1 MIIANM
7 LSLNLHTP
15 YEIQQILSK
24 RVKRLRLLN
33 EWTQAELAERAG
45 ISLASLKRFESTGQI
60 SLSRLL
66 SITMALGRLNEWNS
80 LFEEPEI
87 MTLSDIKKLSKQRRR
102 GKRQQPDTEKYG
114 N

>member
-1 MIIANM
+1 M

-15 YEIQQILSK
+15 YEIQNILSK
-24 RVKRLRLLN
+24 RIKRLRLLN

-45 ISLASLKRFESTGQI
+45 ISLASYKRFETTGQI
-60 SLSRLL
+60 SLERLL
-66 SITMALGRLNEWNS
+66 LIAMALGRLNELMA

-87 MTLSDIKKLSKQRRR
+87 MTLSDIKKLEKQRLR
-102 GKRQQPDTEKYG
+102 GKRKPSVREKHG